1 MSTTLSPPTFNW
13 KSNDQ
18 IRTWEIFKAKAQ
30 LWLEG
35 EKVDKEIQCTKIV
48 LMLGD
53 EGLSRWNKFKMSAAD
68 KKDPDKVFQAFPDSF
83 GKDVSY
89 PTARATLYKNF
100 RQNQDESIAELDIR
114 LSMLIDECHF
124 PTEEITKFIKR
135 DILINSLN
143 Y

>member
-35 EKVDKEIQCTKIV
+35 EKVDKELQYTKIV

-68 KKDPDKVFQAFPDSF
+68 KKDPDKVFQVFRDSF
-83 GKDVSY
+83 SKDHIAQLEQHS
-89 PTARATLYKNF
+89 TKTSDKTKMRAL
-100 RQNQDESIAELDIR
+100 QNWIYDYLR
-114 LSMLIDECHF
+114 
-124 PTEEITKFIKR
+124 
-135 DILINSLN
+135 
-143 Y
+143 

>member
-18 IRTWEIFKAKAQ
+18 ISTSEIFKAKAQ

-35 EKVDKEIQCTKIV
+35 EKVDKELQYTKIV

-68 KKDPDKVFQAFPDSF
+68 KKDPAKVFQAFRDSF

-89 PTARATLYKNF
+89 RTARATLYKNF
-100 RQNQDESIAELDIR
+100 
-114 LSMLIDECHF
+114 
-124 PTEEITKFIKR
+124 
-135 DILINSLN
+135 
-143 Y
+143 